1 MMYIDLLA
9 QCPAHTQ
16 GQIYLAIIT
25 TVEVV
30 SAEWY

>member
-9 QCPAHTQ
+9 QCPAQ